1 MAKVESQASRPHSRR
16 KALTPE
22 AREEQLI
29 GLAVDIAEQRL
40 RNGTATAQEIVH
52 FLKLGSTRSKREDEL
67 MDEQIKMVKAKTQAI
82 ESSQRVEELYNQ
94 ALDAMRRYS
103 GNLNQSTE
111 EDIY

>member
-1 MAKVESQASRPHSRR
+1 M
-16 KALTPE
+16 TPE